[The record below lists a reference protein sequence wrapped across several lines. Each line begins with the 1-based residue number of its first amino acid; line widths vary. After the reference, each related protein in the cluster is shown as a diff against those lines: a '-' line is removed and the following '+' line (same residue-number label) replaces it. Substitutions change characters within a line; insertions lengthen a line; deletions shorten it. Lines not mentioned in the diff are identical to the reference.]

1 MPRPREPGT
10 RSDTITVATAEAA
23 MLTSVFPK
31 RTVESSLEGLAR
43 SLMALA
49 PRLSPASR
57 VFCSLS
63 RLK

>member
-1 MPRPREPGT
+1 
-10 RSDTITVATAEAA
+10 